1 MKKMITLLA
10 VAGLAISTT
19 PAMGGNAVWTGLG
32 ADNLWSNTNNWQL
45 ADGVTWADDDP
56 RQVTGSEYFLLNDDN
71 AAYDTTTSICDVD
84 TTAAPWTCNHD
95 GHIYLNSNTKL
106 YIPAGGYLERERFL
120 TEAGAEIYITG
131 GTFKPDSRATGFYM
145 EISAGTM
152 TCARW
157 TYSSGGT
164 MHIVG
169 STPTQISM
177 GDFIAWKADHI
188 TTLQFTLDANGVT
201 PFTFGNY
208 GAGAGITTGS
218 TTIEVA
224 GIENYTGSRP
234 HTNALCYDTSPP
246 LDYPDSFRGRGTVDG
261 NGSEVRY
268 RVVGGVTNGIELV
281 IAPLPPRATMII
293 LK

>member
-95 GHIYLNSNTKL
+95 GRIYLNSNSKL
-106 YIPAGGYLERERFL
+106 YIPAGGYLERERFI

-131 GTFKPDSRATGFYM
+131 GTLKADSRTSGFYM
-145 EISAGTM
+145 EISTGTWN
-152 TCARW
+152 CARW

-164 MHIVG
+164 VHIVG
-169 STPTQISM
+169 STPTQIYM
-177 GDFIAWKADHI
+177 DDFMSWSATH
-188 TTLQFTLDANGVT
+188 TSTLQFTLDASGVK
-201 PFTFGNY
+201 PFTFGEY
-208 GAGAGITTGS
+208 GLGAGITTGS

-234 HTNALCYDTSPP
+234 HTNDLLYDVNDA
-246 LDYPDSFRGRGTVDG
+246 LDYTDSFLGLGPVDG
-261 NGSEVRY
+261 GEVRF

-281 IAPLPPRATMII
+281 IEPLPYAGMVLIV
-293 LK
+293 K